1 QFQNMADKASE
12 VYETMV
18 KENPDF
24 IQYYLQFTPLD
35 IIERATIGSR
45 PSRRTSQDI
54 SDIGSLRAIPWI
66 FSWMQTRL
74 LFPAYYG
81 VGSALEWFSNNY
93 GLDLLQEMYKDW
105 PYFTSI
111 VNNLQMVSLKADMH
125 VAENYLELIT
135 ENKNKASELFD
146 RIRSEYQKTKQLL
159 LQITESGALLETSP
173 DIRNSIL
180 RRNPYI
186 DPLNLIQIQLLKQW
200 RKQDKPDNLD
210 PQGLQ
215 RALLLTLNG
224 IAAGLRNTG

>member
-1 QFQNMADKASE
+1 MADKASE

-35 IIERATIGSR
+35 IIERASIGSR
-45 PSRRTSQDI
+45 PSRRTSHSI

-81 VGSALEWFSNNY
+81 VGSAVEWFISNY
-93 GLDLLQEMYKDW
+93 SLELLQEMYRNW

-111 VNNLQMVSLKADMH
+111 VNNLQMVCLKADMH
-125 VAENYLELIT
+125 VAENYLELVT
-135 ENKNKASELFD
+135 ENKNEAVELFD
-146 RIRSEYQKTKQLL
+146 LIRSEYQKTRKVLL
-159 LQITESGALLETSP
+159 EITETSVLLETSS

-210 PQGLQ
+210 PKGLQ